1 MKSSPERRTSSSP
14 EETHAIARDL
24 AARLGPGA
32 VLAFHGELGAGKTC
46 FIQGLAEGL
55 GVTQAVNSPTFM
67 IVNEYRG
74 RLPLYHIDLYRIHG
88 EEDALNLGLD
98 EYLHGRGVTA
108 IEWAEKVERL
118 LPPAAVHITLEMR
131 TVEEER
137 IIIIGPS
144 RAGGRP

>member
-1 MKSSPERRTSSSP
+1 M
-14 EETHAIARDL
+14 
-24 AARLGPGA
+24 
-32 VLAFHGELGAGKTC
+32 LAFHGELGAGKTC